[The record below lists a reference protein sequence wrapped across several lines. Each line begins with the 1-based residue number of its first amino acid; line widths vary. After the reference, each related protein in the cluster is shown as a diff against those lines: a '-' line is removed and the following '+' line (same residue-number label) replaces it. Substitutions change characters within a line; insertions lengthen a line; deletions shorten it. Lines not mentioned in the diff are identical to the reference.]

1 VNGKASATVAR
12 RRRNVPPTAP
22 ALLYLYCV
30 VEAGTAA
37 ERLLASGQV
46 PGLEPGEALF
56 PIEHLGL
63 VAAVSRVP
71 AATFHEEPLNALLA
85 DLARLTPYAV
95 RHEEAIRAFMAAAP
109 ALVPMAFGTV
119 YLDERRVRGLLR
131 ERAVELRALLGRLR
145 GKQEWGLKV
154 FRDTARL
161 LEAADATS
169 PELRQLAAEA
179 AAAGPGRAYLLG
191 KRRERVRATEAAR
204 LAGEALDDIG
214 ERLAALSDEAQ
225 SDPDALD
232 PSSRMPLALK
242 AAFLVAAERAAA
254 FRAAAEELRDT
265 YEPRGLSL
273 ELSGPWAPYSFV
285 GERRGGA

>member
-1 VNGKASATVAR
+1 MSGRSSTTVAR
-12 RRRNVPPTAP
+12 RRRDAPPTAP

-30 VEAGTAA
+30 VEAGTGA
-37 ERLLASGQV
+37 ERVLASGQV

-56 PIEHLGL
+56 PIEHMGL
-63 VAAVSRVP
+63 AAAVSRVP
-71 AATFHEEPLNALLA
+71 AATFQEEPLNALLA
-85 DLARLTPYAV
+85 DLPRLAPYAV
-95 RHEEAIRAFMAAAP
+95 RHEEAVRALLAEAP

-131 ERAVELRALLGRLR
+131 EQAPELRELLARLR
-145 GKQEWGLKV
+145 GKQEWGVKV

-161 LEAADATS
+161 LEAADTTS

-191 KRRERVRATEAAR
+191 KRRERMRATEAAR
-204 LAGEALDDIG
+204 LASEAIDG
-214 ERLAALSDEAQ
+214 VVERLAALSDAAL
-225 SDPDALD
+225 SDPDAVD
-232 PSSRMPLALK
+232 PSSDMPLGLK
-242 AAFLVAAERAAA
+242 AAFLVAVERADT
-254 FRAAAEELRDT
+254 FRAAAEELRT
-265 YEPRGLSL
+265 TNEPRGLNL

>member
-12 RRRNVPPTAP
+12 RRRNAPPTAP
-22 ALLYLYCV
+22 SLLYLYCV

-37 ERLLASGQV
+37 ERLLAGGQV
-46 PGLEPGEALF
+46 PGLVPGEALF
-56 PIEHLGL
+56 PIEHAGL

-71 AATFHEEPLNALLA
+71 AATFQEEPLNALLA
-85 DLARLTPYAV
+85 DLPRLTPYAV
-95 RHEEAIRAFMAAAP
+95 RHEEAVRALVAEAP

-131 ERAVELRALLGRLR
+131 ERAAELRELLGRLR
-145 GKQEWGLKV
+145 GKHEWGLKV
-154 FRDTARL
+154 FRDAALL

-191 KRRERVRATEAAR
+191 KRRERLRATEAAR
-204 LAGEALDDIG
+204 LAAEAIDAIV

-225 SDPDALD
+225 NDPDAVDL
-232 PSSRMPLALK
+232 SSRLPLALK
-242 AAFLVAAERAAA
+242 AAFLVAVERAEA
-254 FRAAAEELRDT
+254 FRAAAEELRQT
-265 YEPRGLSL
+265 YEPRGLNL

-285 GERRGGA
+285 GERRGGV